1 MLKTLLN
8 GNSVFEWPGQ
18 LRIDNDGQTVN
29 ELKRSGVPETKVEP
43 GQYTLESQ
51 HFLNLRAQLR
61 DPAFPGAIG
70 I

>member
-1 MLKTLLN
+1 MLRTLLN

-29 ELKRSGVPETKVEP
+29 ELKGSGV
-43 GQYTLESQ
+43 QRRRLNRSSTLS
-51 HFLNLRAQLR
+51 RASTSWTRPQLR
-61 DPAFPGAIG
+61 DPTFPGAIG